1 MLKNRT
7 TRQRPPHIG
16 NIEAIIATHV
26 RGQPSRLPPQR
37 RLRLRRHH
45 PRHHRPR
52 PTSLPPRHHRHR
64 LDNHMRISATNPKR
78 RHPRTTR
85 PSTSR
90 PHPRRGQQ
98 LHRPRRPIHMR
109 ARHIHVQRRRQQ
121 LMAHRQHHLDHPGHP
136 RRGLRMTHIRL
147 HRPQPQRFSRLP
159 PILPISGQQRL
170 SLNRIPQRGPGP
182 MPLHHIHLGRAQPGI
197 GQRRPHHPLLRRTIR
212 RGQPIRRPILIN
224 RRPDHHRQ
232 HRMTQPPRIRKP
244 LQHQHPT
251 ALGPADPISPPGVR
265 LAPAVGC
272 QPTMP
277 AEFHEDRRC
286 GVDGDAASQ
295 RQIALPRPQRSHRH
309 MQRHQRRRTRRIHR
323 HRRTLQPQHI
333 GHPTRGDAGM
343 QRHQRRRTRRIH
355 RHRRTLQPQHI
366 GHPTRGDAGQLAGQ
380 PEAFYRL
387 GGEHAV
393 ALRHYPGEYPGGAA
407 AQSGRIDT
415 GPLQRLP
422 GQLQQHPL
430 LGVHREGLARPHP
443 EEGGVE
449 VADPVHKAAGAGVA
463 RTRGVGVGVV

>member
-1 MLKNRT
+1 
-7 TRQRPPHIG
+7 
-16 NIEAIIATHV
+16 
-26 RGQPSRLPPQR
+26 
-37 RLRLRRHH
+37 
-45 PRHHRPR
+45 
-52 PTSLPPRHHRHR
+52 
-64 LDNHMRISATNPKR
+64 
-78 RHPRTTR
+78 
-85 PSTSR
+85 
-90 PHPRRGQQ
+90 
-98 LHRPRRPIHMR
+98 
-109 ARHIHVQRRRQQ
+109 
-121 LMAHRQHHLDHPGHP
+121 
-136 RRGLRMTHIRL
+136 
-147 HRPQPQRFSRLP
+147 
-159 PILPISGQQRL
+159 
-170 SLNRIPQRGPGP
+170 
-182 MPLHHIHLGRAQPGI
+182 
-197 GQRRPHHPLLRRTIR
+197 
-212 RGQPIRRPILIN
+212 
-224 RRPDHHRQ
+224 
-232 HRMTQPPRIRKP
+232 MTQPPRIRKP

-333 GHPTRGDAGM
+333 GHPTRGDAG
-343 QRHQRRRTRRIH
+343 
-355 RHRRTLQPQHI
+355 
-366 GHPTRGDAGQLAGQ
+366 QLAGQ

-422 GQLQQHPL
+422 GQLQQHPML
-430 LGVHREGLARPHP
+430 WIHREGLAGRNT
-443 EEGGVE
+443 EERGIEIRDAIHEAPSARVRLMAHVGIRVEQPGQIPPTVGG
-449 VADPVHKAAGAGVA
+449 KF
-463 RTRGVGVGVV
+463 

>member
-1 MLKNRT
+1 
-7 TRQRPPHIG
+7 
-16 NIEAIIATHV
+16 
-26 RGQPSRLPPQR
+26 
-37 RLRLRRHH
+37 
-45 PRHHRPR
+45 
-52 PTSLPPRHHRHR
+52 
-64 LDNHMRISATNPKR
+64 
-78 RHPRTTR
+78 
-85 PSTSR
+85 
-90 PHPRRGQQ
+90 
-98 LHRPRRPIHMR
+98 
-109 ARHIHVQRRRQQ
+109 
-121 LMAHRQHHLDHPGHP
+121 
-136 RRGLRMTHIRL
+136 
-147 HRPQPQRFSRLP
+147 
-159 PILPISGQQRL
+159 
-170 SLNRIPQRGPGP
+170 

-333 GHPTRGDAGM
+333 GHPTRGDAG
-343 QRHQRRRTRRIH
+343 
-355 RHRRTLQPQHI
+355 
-366 GHPTRGDAGQLAGQ
+366 GHPGQ
-380 PEAFYRL
+380 P
-387 GGEHAV
+387 V
-393 ALRHYPGEYPGGAA
+393 ALDLLGQHSVAADDEPGEYPGGAA

-422 GQLQQHPL
+422 GQLQQHPML
-430 LGVHREGLARPHP
+430 WIHR
-443 EEGGVE
+443 
-449 VADPVHKAAGAGVA
+449 
-463 RTRGVGVGVV
+463 